1 MANYPLSTIRHS
13 ASHVLAQAVQV
24 LFPHVKLGIGPA
36 IEEGFYY
43 DFELTEPLSD
53 NDLEKIEKEM
63 TRIIQEKQA
72 FRQFNLNQIAT
83 IEKLS
88 QMSQPYKLE
97 IVSDL
102 QLNNYSFYE
111 NGPFLDLCKGPH
123 VNNTQ
128 EIGVIKLL
136 KVSGAYWKGS
146 EKNKMLQ
153 RIYGTAFHTQEELDT
168 YLHRLEEAKKRDHR
182 LLGKELDLFSITD
195 EIGGGLV
202 LWHPKGA
209 MVRHIIETYWKETHL
224 KNGYQLLYSPH
235 VGKSTLWEISG
246 HLENYHE
253 NMYSPMQVEDQH
265 YYVKPMNCPFHI
277 MAYKTA
283 QRSYRQLPIRY
294 AELGTVYRFERSG
307 VLHGLF
313 RVRGFTQD
321 DAHIICTK
329 EQVSSE
335 INTVLEFC
343 LNVLNTFGFAQI
355 KVFISTKPPE
365 KAVGDNTQW
374 DIAQK
379 ALEESVKKLGIT
391 YEIDEGG
398 GAFYGPKIDI
408 KIEDAI
414 GRQWQCSTIQFDFN
428 LPERFDM
435 TFINNNGE
443 KERPIMIHRALMGSL
458 ERFFGVLV
466 EHYAGKFPFWLAP
479 VQVKILTIHSSG
491 EAYANQI
498 ETQLQNAKI
507 RTELDNSNEKIGYKI
522 RQAISEKVPY
532 FIIIGKQEIETQ
544 TIALRTRDNQ
554 ETRSLTVSQF
564 LEEINSHITK

>member
-1 MANYPLSTIRHS
+1 MNNYPLSTIRHS

-36 IEEGFYY
+36 IDDGFYY
-43 DFELTEPLSD
+43 DFELPEPLSD

-63 TRIIQEKQA
+63 NRIIQEKQT
-72 FRQFNLNQIAT
+72 FKHFNLNQITT

-97 IVSDL
+97 IVADL
-102 QLNNYSFYE
+102 QLSDYSFYE

-123 VNNTQ
+123 VSNTQ
-128 EIGVIKLL
+128 EIGVVKLL

-153 RIYGTAFHTQEELDT
+153 RIYGTAFHTQEDLDT

-277 MAYKTA
+277 MAYKTS

-355 KVFISTKPPE
+355 KVFISTKPKE

-379 ALEESVKKLGIT
+379 ALEESVKKLGIS

-435 TFINNNGE
+435 TYINNKGE

-466 EHYAGKFPFWLAP
+466 EHFAGKFPFWLAP
-479 VQVKILTIHSSG
+479 VQVKVLTIHSSG
-491 EAYANQI
+491 ETYAKEL
-498 ETQLQNAKI
+498 ETQLQKAMI
-507 RTELDNSNEKIGYKI
+507 RTELDTSNEKIGYKI
-522 RQAISEKVPY
+522 RQAVSEKVPY
-532 FIIIGKQEIETQ
+532 FIVIGKQEIETQ
-544 TIALRTRDNQ
+544 TIALRTRDSQ

-564 LEEINSHITK
+564 LDEIKSHTTK

>member
-1 MANYPLSTIRHS
+1 MSQYPLSTLRHS
-13 ASHVLAQAVQV
+13 ASHVLAQAVQK
-24 LFPHVKLGIGPA
+24 LFPHVKLGIGPS
-36 IEEGFYY
+36 IDEGFYY
-43 DFELTEPLSD
+43 DFDLPETLSD
-53 NDLEKIEKEM
+53 SDLEKIEIEM
-63 TRIIQEKQA
+63 NRIINENQTFKQYD
-72 FRQFNLNQIAT
+72 LDKNQT
-83 IEKLS
+83 INKLQQANQS
-88 QMSQPYKLE
+88 YKLE

-102 QLNNYSFYE
+102 QLGEYSFYE
-111 NGPFLDLCKGPH
+111 NGPFTDLCRGPH
-123 VNNTQ
+123 VDSTKK
-128 EIGVIKLL
+128 IGVIKLL

-153 RIYGTAFHTQEELDT
+153 RIYGTAFATQSELDN

-182 LLGKELDLFSITD
+182 VIGKDLDLFSITD

-209 MVRHIIETYWKETHL
+209 MIRHLMETYWKETHL

-253 NMYSPMQVEDQH
+253 NMYSPMQVEEQH

-277 MAYKTA
+277 MAYKA
-283 QRSYRQLPIRY
+283 GQRSYRQLPIRY

-321 DAHIICTK
+321 DAHIICTP
-329 EQVSSE
+329 EQVLTE

-343 LNVLNTFGFAQI
+343 MNVLNTFGFKQI
-355 KVFISTKPPE
+355 KVFISTKPKE
-365 KAVGDNTQW
+365 KAVGDDAQW
-374 DIAQK
+374 SLAQK
-379 ALEESVKKLGIT
+379 SLEEAVKKLNID

-428 LPERFDM
+428 LPQRFDM
-435 TFINNNGE
+435 SFINSNGE

-466 EHYAGKFPFWLAP
+466 EHYAGKFPFWLSP
-479 VQVKILTIHSSG
+479 VQVKILTIHQSG
-491 EAYANQI
+491 EAYASQI
-498 ETQLQNAKI
+498 ESTLNKLDI

-522 RQAISEKVPY
+522 RQAISDKVPY
-532 FIIIGKQEIETQ
+532 FIIIGKQEIENN
-544 TIALRTRDNQ
+544 TIALRTRDSQ
-554 ETRSLTVSQF
+554 ETRTLTMEEF
-564 LEEINSHITK
+564 LSEIDTLKK